1 MKTNNLIYKALSLV
15 ALLCLWQT
23 TAWGDNA
30 VTGNK
35 YSSVGSE
42 VISARLVGGTGW
54 QSGGWYNNHTYDLAY
69 DGNNGTYAQ
78 QADHYTNPT
87 LTFDL
92 NERELDEIQFRTA
105 SGRDNTQPRP
115 QAIVVEKGDSE
126 DGPWTEVQR
135 FTFNRQNETETVIL
149 NQAITSS
156 YVRLTFEVS
165 DDYRRTVEVYEVS
178 LFSSASSAT
187 IQHKDAKWFD
197 LKENLG
203 LDNDAVGSFNY
214 DQRRFT
220 ADMSVASEGLQA
232 THTYIDTIYV
242 HKGSNVKLI
251 LPTSNKSDGTGT
263 SSVWTYQRWYSYRT
277 DKTFATNGSDGVYDL
292 LTPNNNKQAYRFTNG
307 YVGKPLSD
315 DIVQSM
321 TFHYPTE
328 AEFDK
333 WFPNSQVDNDW
344 YVVACDVSG
353 YTDFS
358 KDFDSKGNGGNYG
371 GNGSVSK
378 ETILANAKKQFTDEG
393 YYEPTLALR
402 VIYYIVGVDD
412 RDMPEGSDK
421 KANWDSWYGKLT
433 TSDYQGGN
441 TEEGKKYLEEYDITF
456 PNKHLSNYTCE
467 VLSLSK
473 DARSYAI
480 PNVDEVANSDE
491 DAPLTVKLI
500 SNNAGIQLA
509 KSEQYK
515 DNNGNTHIRYEGY
528 DDETTLSG
536 IQRVI
541 QFASENGNL
550 GQPWEVE
557 DGSTAIVIVTK
568 KCDNG
573 ITYNIARFNL
583 TFTADAVPYT
593 QSQLANIPSNSS
605 EIIRTPQWLRNNR
618 RLLTQLNFDY
628 DEKVAAM
635 YGQEEYFP
643 FPLAWDNSSY
653 AFFDGSPWQD
663 FVSSANY
670 TISNGYYWYPEFS
683 YYALTNDYIGYGDQ
697 GNRNNARPP
706 LDDEGNPLIK
716 GKSNYHIYVDA
727 SDRPGVLAR
736 LPFDEKLCVGSELFV
751 SAWVK
756 SAGSKDNDD
765 AAVLFTVMG
774 VTNKEDG
781 SQLYTPLYRHSS
793 GQIRTTTW
801 LNARDAG
808 TGERNNEWYQ
818 VYFSFMNTN
827 ELASTFDS
835 YVLQVENNS
844 ASTTGGDY
852 YLDDIRVYIAQPN
865 ATVTQKEYS
874 CTNER
879 TRMNIELDWERLMSR
894 LGTEDLEGDNGIS
907 FCFYDEM
914 TYETTYNAYIAEHG
928 GENASADDINAAK
941 LAAITASVQ
950 PLGDQ
955 TTYDRPYATLYFKN
969 KFDDNKQYGTDE
981 KHYFARDNYDASVK
995 RYYFYKTEDSDNG
1008 RRITVDFYS
1017 NLSPNRPY
1025 NMIILPATLEDD
1037 ATQELAMQDFA
1048 EQIGNPCLIT
1058 TRFYVESET
1067 LVKVNGEVLDPT
1079 TDFCAG
1085 QVFNFSAQMRYPTGE
1100 YDSEG
1105 MEIYK
1110 VIESGVYY
1118 DWFFGTE
1125 EEYLTDNET
1134 YGTNLDVALTNFRG
1148 VYPDATSLDG
1158 VEVDKTSEDGAL
1170 TFTQADYDIINH
1182 YLNTDAPAGG
1192 INKKLVLH
1200 KENLNITIL
1209 EGGLEVVI
1217 KPIQTYVAPEESG
1230 LSNDQWATICW
1241 EYVPLALTV
1250 DDRAPKLFAGFNI
1263 VNYPAE
1269 DFAPALRIGLAQ
1281 IKQATN
1287 EENALRVDLRDAE
1300 TVTTGADYLGP
1311 IDTQDDMRH
1320 IYLVATDDP
1329 RYDKWFDAESAE
1341 EFDRTSLPIGDI
1353 IDLYAEKSGE
1363 GSEYNDHMN
1372 ITFNLNRQTINGEQ
1386 FQFDPREG
1394 YTYTFATYFEEKS
1407 HNSDEIYNTCYGS
1420 FNIEMKV
1427 VPEYLVWNG
1436 GANDNWNND
1445 ANWKRAKGSDLKIT
1459 DGSYTDYADDE
1470 LTETGNGFV
1479 PMLFSNVV
1487 MPKDSKVEL
1496 YMTGYINGGAAWQ
1509 ENQKPQHIGDPTTYI
1524 QYDLMAYADPETN
1537 DLTTQR
1543 YRVNICRDIHFEQG
1557 AQMLHAEQLL
1567 YNKAWMDVS
1576 VPTKTWTLVST
1587 PLSGVV
1593 AGDWYTST
1601 RGTQTE
1607 LPYFKDI
1614 TFGTGNDRR
1623 NPAVYQR
1630 SWDENARIVDSPINN
1645 GNGTVGF
1652 HTSTPVW
1659 SAAYNDASVPYV
1671 AGGGYSL
1678 SARDVTDGNGT
1689 LSFRFPKAD
1698 TQYDYSTGTLDR
1710 TNSGK
1715 LLVSGL
1721 LNRDT
1726 PTNLVRRDNV
1736 TQTLT
1741 PSQDGKYM
1749 IVGNPYMAPLDL
1761 KKFFEVN
1768 ADEDGN
1774 LTGQYWSETSEGSA
1788 MGGTDAT
1795 GGKWLTP
1802 TGTET
1807 IEPFGAFFVQLK
1819 DEATDNTVK
1828 FTADMQKFEQVQ
1840 GEGTAFTITADN
1852 GSEKSRAILA
1862 YADNANNDYADT
1874 EDTQLMRD
1882 LLGNNANELSVY
1894 TVAGDV
1900 AASINRV
1907 KDLQKIPLGLFATE
1921 DAQTTLTFK
1930 GVSTLKEP
1938 TLYDAS
1944 QNTSTPITEG
1954 MTLDINGSSHGRYY
1968 ICSLGEGNGTTGIDE
1983 ITSTEEDVKVTSPA
1997 HRQVVVTA
2005 NSGIEGISVYSA
2017 NGTLLRR
2024 VTPAGDTTCT
2034 IDGVASGVAVV
2045 MVKTANNNDTFKI
2058 IIK

>member
-292 LTPNNNKQAYRFTNG
+292 LTPNDNKQAYRFTNG
-307 YVGKPLSD
+307 YVGKPLSG

-328 AEFDK
+328 DEFDK

-433 TSDYQGGN
+433 TSDYQGG
-441 TEEGKKYLEEYDITF
+441 TIEEGKKYLEEYDITF

-473 DARSYAI
+473 DAHSYAI
-480 PNVDEVANSDE
+480 PDVDEDE
-491 DAPLTVKLI
+491 PLTVKI
-500 SNNAGIQLA
+500 VSNNAGIRLV
-509 KSEQYK
+509 S
-515 DNNGNTHIRYEGY
+515 NNQNKYESYG
-528 DDETTLSG
+528 ETCTLSG
-536 IQRVI
+536 IKRSI
-541 QFASENGNL
+541 QFAAEGGSL
-550 GQPWEVE
+550 GQPWEVT
-557 DGSTAIVIVTK
+557 DGSTATIIVTK

-573 ITYNIARFNL
+573 ITYNIARFKL

-593 QSQLANIPSNSS
+593 QSQLVNIPSNSS
-605 EIIRTPQWLRNNR
+605 EIIRTPQWLTDNR

-663 FVSSANY
+663 FISGAYY
-670 TISNGYYWYPEFS
+670 TISNGYYWYPEFG

-697 GNRNNARPP
+697 GDRNNARPP
-706 LDDEGNPLIK
+706 LDDEGNPSIK

-751 SAWVK
+751 TAWIK

-801 LNARDAG
+801 LNAGDAG
-808 TGERNNEWYQ
+808 TGEGYNEWYQ

-894 LGTEDLEGDNGIS
+894 LGTEDAEGDNGIS

-928 GENASADDINAAK
+928 GENASADDVNAAK

-981 KHYFARDNYDASVK
+981 KHYFARDNYDANVN

-1125 EEYLTDNET
+1125 EEYLTDNDT

-1158 VEVDKTSEDGAL
+1158 VEVNTTSEDGAL
-1170 TFTQADYDIINH
+1170 TFTQADYNIINH

-1230 LSNDQWATICW
+1230 LSNDQWAAICW

-1263 VNYPAE
+1263 VNYPAK

-1407 HNSDEIYNTCYGS
+1407 RNSGEIYNTCYGS

-1427 VPEYLVWNG
+1427 VPEYLVWKG

-1445 ANWKRAKGSDLKIT
+1445 ANWKRAKASDLKIK
-1459 DGSYTDYADDE
+1459 DNSYTDYAEDE

-1487 MPKDSKVEL
+1487 MPEESKVEL

-1557 AQMLHAEQLL
+1557 AQMLHAEQLI
-1567 YNKAWMDVS
+1567 YTKAWMDMA
-1576 VPTKTWTLVST
+1576 VPTKKWTLVST
-1587 PLSGVV
+1587 PLRDVY
-1593 AGDWYTST
+1593 AGDWYTKAT
-1601 RGTQTE
+1601 GTQAE
-1607 LPYFKDI
+1607 ERYFTGI
-1614 TFGTGNDRR
+1614 TFGNGGYSRLD
-1623 NPAVYQR
+1623 PAVYQR
-1630 SWDENARIVDSPINN
+1630 SWDENATIVE
-1645 GNGTVGF
+1645 GQTTTATVGF
-1652 HTSTPVW
+1652 NTSTPTW
-1659 SAAYNDASVPYV
+1659 SAAYNDASVPYT
-1671 AGGGYSL
+1671 AGAGFSIKAANASDGTAGSL
-1678 SARDVTDGNGT
+1678 V
-1689 LSFRFPKAD
+1689 FRFPKAD
-1698 TQYDYSTGTLDR
+1698 TDYDVSTGTIDR
-1710 TNSGK
+1710 TNEGR
-1715 LLVSGL
+1715 LFISGL
-1721 LNRDT
+1721 LDRSDPLALKRNDDVS
-1726 PTNLVRRDNV
+1726 LMLDA
-1736 TQTLT
+1736 
-1741 PSQDGKYM
+1741 SQDGKYM

-1761 KKFFEVN
+1761 QAFF
-1768 ADEDGN
+1768 AGN
-1774 LTGQYWSETSEGSA
+1774 SGLLTGAYWTETENGPGV
-1788 MGGTDAT
+1788 GGTD
-1795 GGKWLTP
+1795 GNNWLTP
-1802 TGTET
+1802 DASSV
-1807 IEPFGAFFVQLK
+1807 IPPYGAFFVERK
-1819 DEATDNTVK
+1819 VDATGDNTIK
-1828 FTADMQKFEQVQ
+1828 FTADMQKFVSDAGSGTET
-1840 GEGTAFTITADN
+1840 TAFTITADN
-1852 GSEKSRAILA
+1852 ETGRSGAVLA
-1862 YADNANNDYADT
+1862 YTDNAVNRYEAT
-1874 EDTQLMRD
+1874 EDVQLMRN

-2005 NSGIEGISVYSA
+2005 NSGIEGISIYSA

>member
-35 YSSVGSE
+35 YSDVDSR
-42 VISARLVGGTGW
+42 VIQADLTGGTGW
-54 QSGGWYNNHTYDLAY
+54 DSDYDWNAHPYRYAY
-69 DGNNGTYAQ
+69 DNSADTYAQ
-78 QADHYTNPT
+78 QANHNTNPT

-92 NERELDEIQFRTA
+92 NNHTLAEI
-105 SGRDNTQPRP
+105 
-115 QAIVVEKGDSE
+115 E
-126 DGPWTEVQR
+126 
-135 FTFNRQNETETVIL
+135 FTSHPKQNEPHPQRLIVESRNSNYEQWTQVQEFEFTRLNVKENVIL
-149 NQAITSS
+149 NNPITSS
-156 YVRLTFEVS
+156 QVRLTFVVN
-165 DDYRRTVEVYEVS
+165 DDNNNRLVQIYNVVLYSEGNEP
-178 LFSSASSAT
+178 T

-378 ETILANAKKQFTDEG
+378 ETILANAKTQFTDEG

-433 TSDYQGGN
+433 TSDYQGGT

-541 QFASENGNL
+541 QFASENSKL

-697 GNRNNARPP
+697 GNRNNARPR

-801 LNARDAG
+801 LNAGDAG
-808 TGERNNEWYQ
+808 TGTGNNEWYQ

-928 GENASADDINAAK
+928 GENASADDVNAAK

-981 KHYFARDNYDASVK
+981 KHYFARDNYDASVN

-1230 LSNDQWATICW
+1230 LSNDQWAAICW

-1263 VNYPAE
+1263 VNYPAD

-1407 HNSDEIYNTCYGS
+1407 RNSGEIYNTCYGS

-1427 VPEYLVWNG
+1427 VPEYLVWKG

-1445 ANWKRAKGSDLKIT
+1445 ANWKRAKASDLKIK
-1459 DGSYTDYADDE
+1459 DNSYTDYAEDE

-1487 MPKDSKVEL
+1487 MPEESRVEL

-1557 AQMLHAEQLL
+1557 AQMLHAEQLI

-1576 VPTKTWTLVST
+1576 MPTKEWTLMSLPLRDVVS
-1587 PLSGVV
+1587 
-1593 AGDWYTST
+1593 GDWYTQT
-1601 RGTQTE
+1601 TGTQTE

-1614 TFGTGNDRR
+1614 TFNNQVNNRR

-1630 SWDENARIVDSPINN
+1630 SWDKNATIVSSPINN

-1652 HTSTPVW
+1652 STSTPVW
-1659 SAAYNDASVPYV
+1659 SAAYNDASVPYLP
-1671 AGGGYSL
+1671 GGGYSL
-1678 SARDVTDGNGT
+1678 SARDVTGGNDT

-1698 TQYDYSTGTLDR
+1698 TSYDYSTSTFKRD
-1710 TNSGK
+1710 NSGK

-1721 LNRDT
+1721 LDRGN
-1726 PTNLVRRDNV
+1726 PLQLVRHDDV

-1741 PSQDGKYM
+1741 PSQDGMYM
-1749 IVGNPYMAPLDL
+1749 IVGNPFMAPLDL
-1761 KKFFEVN
+1761 KKFLEYN
-1768 ADEDGN
+1768 SGTDGN

-1807 IEPFGAFFVQLK
+1807 IAPFGAFFVQLK
-1819 DEATDNTVK
+1819 DGATNLIK

-1938 TLYDAS
+1938 TLYDAL
-1944 QNTSTPITEG
+1944 QNSSTPITEG

-1968 ICSLGEGNGTTGIDE
+1968 IFALGEGDGTTTGIDE
-1983 ITSTEEDVKVTSPA
+1983 ITSTEDEVKVTSPI

-2005 NSGIEGISVYSA
+2005 NSDIEGISIYSA

-2045 MVKTANNNDTFKI
+2045 IVKTANNNDTFKI